1 MYRPHTNQRR
11 RVTTAAALTA
21 LFALAV
27 GACGSDDTTGSDS
40 SSPLQASADT
50 TALATPAT
58 EPPAPVTQPPVIEST
73 PPTEPVGAHDRAGP
87 VVTHLATIGTD
98 DFVSGST
105 SGPDGAVYVTDGSNG
120 EVLRIDRRDGAVSTI
135 ATGLPQKAF
144 QGQDIGGPV
153 DIASSVRRPTCS
165 SRS

>member
-1 MYRPHTNQRR
+1 MNRPHTNQRR

-27 GACGSDDTTGSDS
+27 GACGSDDSTGSDS

-73 PPTEPVGAHDRAGP
+73 PPPEPTGTVETEP
-87 VVTHLATIGTD
+87 
-98 DFVSGST
+98 
-105 SGPDGAVYVTDGSNG
+105 
-120 EVLRIDRRDGAVSTI
+120 
-135 ATGLPQKAF
+135 ATGDDAVEIAEAALLQP
-144 QGQDIGGPV
+144 GDIGDG
-153 DIASSVRRPTCS
+153 
-165 SRS
+165 